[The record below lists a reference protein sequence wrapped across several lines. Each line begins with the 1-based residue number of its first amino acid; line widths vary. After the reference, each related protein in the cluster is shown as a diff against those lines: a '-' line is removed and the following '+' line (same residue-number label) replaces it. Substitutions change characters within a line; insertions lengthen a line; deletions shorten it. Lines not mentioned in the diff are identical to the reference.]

1 MPWAHCTGR
10 GSSWRWMEKNMNQW
24 SILKKNHS
32 GRLVIPLF
40 LALSFLRCSMPRGEL
55 WEILRSYQPFTS
67 CRTNDRVN
75 GIRERGNIPPNSRIV
90 AIWQLRWPECHVL
103 HLESDRD
110 NVNGTRHTRGA
121 PGELLTPNRDLLS
134 PLFLGQRW
142 RELFTQRVLVHL
154 FPKQP
159 PPQRAGHPRPP
170 IMLPKWATL
179 HTRLETRKLRNN
191 SFWIHFQSS
200 LFQAKMCRRK
210 KVLQESHHFGLLSWL
225 PIGIA
230 HPDGWTGRAARWRR
244 SLFRSATSLA
254 LSVPKAG
261 DGGKMRGREDQS
273 RTWLGHAEMPPGM
286 TTQENIR

>member
-75 GIRERGNIPPNSRIV
+75 GIREREYSPKLLNRGNLAIAV
-90 AIWQLRWPECHVL
+90 ARMPRVTLRVWSGQCEW
-103 HLESDRD
+103 ED
-110 NVNGTRHTRGA
+110 TRRA
-121 PGELLTPNRDLLS
+121 PGELLTPNRDLPS
-134 PLFLGQRW
+134 APLFLGQRW

-170 IMLPKWATL
+170 IKLPKWATL
-179 HTRLETRKLRNN
+179 HTRLENRKLRSNP
-191 SFWIHFQSS
+191 FWIHF
-200 LFQAKMCRRK
+200 
-210 KVLQESHHFGLLSWL
+210 
-225 PIGIA
+225 
-230 HPDGWTGRAARWRR
+230 
-244 SLFRSATSLA
+244 
-254 LSVPKAG
+254 
-261 DGGKMRGREDQS
+261 
-273 RTWLGHAEMPPGM
+273 
-286 TTQENIR
+286 